1 MSCSKTWKWV
11 RRKGWSRSVSKLSN
25 THSRIA
31 WIHFKTIS
39 FLDNQKSKKN
49 WLAFCKR
56 SRATWKHAWSNL
68 LKKATRVRKR
78 MPGWLSA
85 PGQSI
90 GNRSSDRRRRSAVL
104 RVLSLNIAASREDS
118 FSPLWR
124 VTKIRTIKKKR
135 KQHLRNPL
143 SHLRAQV
150 KIYPVKRLWTI
161 VSRARKARLPQVG
174 L

>member
-11 RRKGWSRSVSKLSN
+11 RRKGWSRSASKLSN

-31 WIHFKTIS
+31 WIHFRTIS

-56 SRATWKHAWSNL
+56 SRATWRHAWSNL
-68 LKKATRVRKR
+68 LKKAISRRRR
-78 MPGWLSA
+78 MLGWLSA
-85 PGQSI
+85 LEPSI
-90 GNRSSDRRRRSAVL
+90 GNKLNDRRRRSAVL
-104 RVLSLNIAASREDS
+104 RVLSLSIAASREDS

-135 KQHLRNPL
+135 RQHLRNPL

-161 VSRARKARLPQVG
+161 VSRARNPRLHPAG